1 MALCIKEEDYIRLK
15 QKTKGK
21 VKEVMHQIIDEEIKL
36 ASKRVVKKL
45 MDEFDLNEIEEALL
59 VSRKDDWETA
69 WERLSKD
76 DERR

>member
-1 MALCIKEEDYIRLK
+1 MALCIKEEDYKRLK

-21 VKEVMHQIIDEEIKL
+21 VKEVMHQVIDEEIKL

-45 MDEFDLNEIEEALL
+45 MDEFDLKEIEEALL
-59 VSRKDDWETA
+59 VSRKDDWEA
-69 WERLSKD
+69 VWERLSKD